1 MYDVWLLNR
10 ASERFSEFKHI
21 LKLML
26 FSFFKNSK
34 NIFPYFKI
42 ITDKII
48 SVSWA
53 GCAAD
58 RERIQDARLGGQA

>member
-1 MYDVWLLNR
+1 M
-10 ASERFSEFKHI
+10 
-21 LKLML
+21 
-26 FSFFKNSK
+26 
-34 NIFPYFKI
+34 FPYFKI

-53 GCAAD
+53 GCVGG